1 MLKRLDKWLKELT
14 VFAYDH
20 PAFMT
25 VTVIILATVAALALA
40 LTLALTCGTVAS
52 EPSIEWEGDVT
63 LEDTRRVHCV
73 RFHDGGVSC
82 DWSRADGSDNL

>member
-1 MLKRLDKWLKELT
+1 MLNRVAAWLSELS

-63 LEDTRRVHCV
+63 LEDTRRVYCV
-73 RFHDGGVSC
+73 RFRDGGVSC